1 MGRRGPPPNPR
12 SIRYED
18 RKKKPGQTLA
28 SIPVDKLGKAVMPDW
43 LKGRAKKFWED
54 YAPGLEARG
63 LLTALDQAPF
73 TMLCLG
79 YDLMCEASKIVK
91 REGAVITGPRG
102 KPGVHPALRVLWRM
116 ENQVLHSLK
125 EFGMTPLSRQRI
137 VVTPPRS
144 VTPEEEEERR
154 KLRNLLGPILVP

>member
-43 LKGRAKKFWED
+43 LKGRAQKFWED

-102 KPGVHPALRVLWRM
+102 NPSVHPALRVLWRM

-137 VVTPPRS
+137 IVTPPRS

-154 KLRNLLGPILVP
+154 KLRNLLGPTLVP